1 VLRKCFF
8 ERGELGPIDAIVAR
22 GSATLDAAEDW
33 SSMTDQQLLEHWSS
47 AIEKLALDFGR
58 NPESWVDEDSMEF
71 FRRSAVVFGVEDEAV
86 CMLLRNYHRSPKPA
100 RVAIFLPIRRSTLF
114 SYIDREINEMVHDVE
129 IDDPVESM
137 RSLIRSVVATR

>member
-1 VLRKCFF
+1 
-8 ERGELGPIDAIVAR
+8 
-22 GSATLDAAEDW
+22 
-33 SSMTDQQLLEHWSS
+33 MTDQQLLEHWSS